1 VKGADGDLFDGFL
14 FILFIVKSDFEQ
26 SLRKFSASLI
36 DSNLSFKSALN
47 SFFSLV
53 TNTPV
58 VFKDLLGTN
67 AFISFSLSTTNLT
80 ATD

>member
-1 VKGADGDLFDGFL
+1 M
-14 FILFIVKSDFEQ
+14 
-26 SLRKFSASLI
+26 

-47 SFFSLV
+47 SFFSFV
-53 TNTPV
+53 TKTPL
-58 VFKDLLGTN
+58 VFKDFLGTN

>member
-1 VKGADGDLFDGFL
+1 MDLNF
-14 FILFIVKSDFEQ
+14 
-26 SLRKFSASLI
+26 
-36 DSNLSFKSALN
+36 SFKSALN

-53 TNTPV
+53 INTAL

>member
-1 VKGADGDLFDGFL
+1 M
-14 FILFIVKSDFEQ
+14 
-26 SLRKFSASLI
+26 

-53 TNTPV
+53 TNTPL